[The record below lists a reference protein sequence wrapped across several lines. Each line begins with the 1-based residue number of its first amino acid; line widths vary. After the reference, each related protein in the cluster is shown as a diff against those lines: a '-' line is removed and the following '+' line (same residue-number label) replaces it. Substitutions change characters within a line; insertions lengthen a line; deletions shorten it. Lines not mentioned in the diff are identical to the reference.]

1 MARLFANAATADIFN
16 GVDSKR
22 ARKALP
28 QELIRLARRKLVT
41 VFSAPTVDSLR
52 SPPGNGLEALSGD
65 REGQHSIRINDQYRI
80 CFTMTATGA
89 IDVEIVDYH

>member
-1 MARLFANAATADIFN
+1 MARPFTDEATADIFN
-16 GVDSKR
+16 GVDSKK

-28 QELIRLARRKLVT
+28 QELVRVARRKLVI

-52 SPPGNGLEALSGD
+52 NPPGNGLEALSGD
-65 REGQHSIRINDQYRI
+65 RAGQHSIRINDQYRI

-89 IDVEIVDYH
+89 TNVEIVDYH